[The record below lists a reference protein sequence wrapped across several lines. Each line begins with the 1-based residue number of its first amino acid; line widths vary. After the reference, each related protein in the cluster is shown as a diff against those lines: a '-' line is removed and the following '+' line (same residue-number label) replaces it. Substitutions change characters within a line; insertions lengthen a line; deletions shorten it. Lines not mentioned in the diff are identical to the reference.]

1 MSEKSS
7 TVRKTNKSRLHFFG
21 SATRKN
27 KSHKKDHPCLDN
39 NFQDHSNDIHY
50 EKDSLLDCE
59 PIKVELTKRHEKED
73 KKQKLSESLKNAG
86 KNLLPHLPGTTH
98 RHKKLTRQSTID
110 IGDIKSA
117 IKAQE
122 NKQTKAGGN
131 RGEKYEDIVPSRA
144 GSLRS
149 LAHLDLAEVSHS
161 HRRTAVCDELEK
173 FTVVREGKTLHTLRK
188 DLLTFQ
194 RLKEWSFL

>member
-1 MSEKSS
+1 MSEKTP
-7 TVRKTNKSRLHFFG
+7 TVRKTSKSRLHFFG
-21 SATRKN
+21 KN
-27 KSHKKDHPCLDN
+27 KSHKKDHPSLENSFRDV
-39 NFQDHSNDIHY
+39 SNDIHY
-50 EKDSLLDCE
+50 EKDGLLDSE
-59 PIKVELTKRHEKED
+59 ALMKIELTKRHDKED

-86 KNLLPHLPGTTH
+86 KTLLPHLPGTTH

-110 IGDIKSA
+110 IGDIKST

-122 NKQTKAGGN
+122 NKHPKTGGN
-131 RGEKYEDIVPSRA
+131 RREDYQVTEPSRT